1 MKNYSRCITGGS
13 NGDEDDSEAIP
24 NSDRAPEQELLS
36 PELGFLV
43 AAALR
48 CVSGEKLR
56 CSSIFRSVANI

>member
-1 MKNYSRCITGGS
+1 MRELLTEHHRGGVVE
-13 NGDEDDSEAIP
+13 GDGPGAIP
-24 NSDRAPEQELLS
+24 NPGRVPEQELLS

-56 CSSIFRSVANI
+56 CSDVLRSGANI